1 MHRDS
6 TAFLRLPQANRRRAR
21 PPSAPSEAWAPSAPG
36 WAARWAARGA
46 ACCGM
51 QALTRRPLQ
60 PPCPTGP
67 PLTTSAR
74 ITFIS
79 LCIPAHLGQLN
90 TVRMTVSRRFTSIGI
105 SRGADDT
112 RWASSTQICL
122 WQTRAQQQSFCLP
135 EAVCAPPPALWRHP
149 SAGLSCYQMELHG
162 RVVNAVVLTSGH
174 REARHDKSA
183 DVHA

>member
-46 ACCGM
+46 ACSGM

-79 LCIPAHLGQLN
+79 LCIPTHLGQLN
-90 TVRMTVSRRFTSIGI
+90 TVRMTVSRRFTSMAFQ
-105 SRGADDT
+105 GAQT
-112 RWASSTQICL
+112 TPGGPLPHKFVCGRQGHSNKAFVCLKLSVPFRQLFGAIPQLFKLLSNGVAWSGGQCSS
-122 WQTRAQQQSFCLP
+122 P
-135 EAVCAPPPALWRHP
+135 
-149 SAGLSCYQMELHG
+149 
-162 RVVNAVVLTSGH
+162 
-174 REARHDKSA
+174 D
-183 DVHA
+183 